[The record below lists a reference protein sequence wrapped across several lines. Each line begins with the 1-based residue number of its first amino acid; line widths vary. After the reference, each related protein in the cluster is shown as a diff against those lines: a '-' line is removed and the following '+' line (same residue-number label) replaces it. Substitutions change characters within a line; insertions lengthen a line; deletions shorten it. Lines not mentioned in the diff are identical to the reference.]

1 MEGNGPSGGT
11 AIASRMA
18 IASLDALAADTVGAT
33 VMGFD
38 PDIIPYLKYLN
49 QGGFGQGNINDILVV
64 GTSISKC
71 KMKFRPSDQSAK
83 VFNLS
88 GGLKRN

>member
-1 MEGNGPSGGT
+1 
-11 AIASRMA
+11 MA

-38 PDIIPYLKYLN
+38 PDIIPYLKFLN
-49 QGGFGQGNINDILVV
+49 QDSFGLGNINYIKVV
-64 GTSISKC
+64 GTSISEC

>member
-1 MEGNGPSGGT
+1 
-11 AIASRMA
+11 MA

-38 PDIIPYLKYLN
+38 PDIIPYLKFLN
-49 QGGFGQGNINDILVV
+49 QGGFGQGNINDIEVI
-64 GTSISKC
+64 GTPISQC
-71 KMKFRPSDQSAK
+71 KMKFRPSDDSAK

-88 GGLKRN
+88 